1 MSGLGPS
8 SAFVGDSDGGSSS
21 TSSSSLAGLPTRL
34 RAAVGSLRKAL
45 SASENECQ
53 RLGREGDVARRM
65 LEQEVG
71 ELRAELEALRGHC
84 QAYEGAIFPL
94 LGQEGRGRELAMKL
108 KGLVDGLRA
117 QVEQRAVSL
126 EEARREAVEERGR
139 VVEEAALARQEAG
152 RLGRLLT
159 SLAEAVKSALG
170 DEEEEEEGGEE
181 EREGQDMF
189 TSQGDVSFTGHRG
202 GGRSQWPTDPFLS
215 GAHRPL
221 DQDASEVGGQE
232 RGVGA
237 EEVGVLKVRLRQ
249 WGARQVAAGVK
260 VREAGAEWARRMR
273 ERDAALGT
281 LRAELRCVAMSQKIL
296 ACGAC
301 GRSQCPC
308 LAQCCLSAMVNTG
321 RRRRSWSACVRVPA
335 RRTAS

>member
-8 SAFVGDSDGGSSS
+8 SAFVGDGEGGSSS
-21 TSSSSLAGLPTRL
+21 TSTSSLAGLPTRL

-108 KGLVDGLRA
+108 KGLVDGLRM

-159 SLAEAVKSALG
+159 SLADAVKSALG
-170 DEEEEEEGGEE
+170 DEEGEEEGGEE

-215 GAHRPL
+215 LSGAH
-221 DQDASEVGGQE
+221 QDASEVGGQE

-273 ERDAALGT
+273 ERDAALGQ
-281 LRAELRCVAMSQKIL
+281 LRAELRCVDKNQKML

-321 RRRRSWSACVRVPA
+321 RRRRSWSACVRGPA